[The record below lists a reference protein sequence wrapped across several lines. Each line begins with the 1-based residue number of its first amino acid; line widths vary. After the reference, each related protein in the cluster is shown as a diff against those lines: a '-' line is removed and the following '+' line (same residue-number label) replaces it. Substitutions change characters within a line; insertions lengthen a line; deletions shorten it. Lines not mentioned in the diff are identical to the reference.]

1 MTINIAIRNYLAQ
14 CSDIK
19 KLEPLTLKAY
29 NIDLRQFCEFIGPKA
44 SSVSELDKTIVQ
56 SYIEEI
62 SKKYVA
68 KSLKRKIAS
77 VKAFFNYLEFEDLI
91 VVTPFRKIRLNIK
104 EPKRL
109 PKSLSL
115 FDMEKL
121 LSFLHSQTHVKK
133 IFIRNLAIFE
143 LMFAT
148 GIRVSELCNIKL
160 SDMNLETQTLSVKG
174 KGNKE
179 RLSVVNN
186 PHVVSALRNY
196 LSVRPATDSPF
207 FFINR
212 IKKQISPQSVRFFIE
227 ALGKAVLSKLVTPHM
242 IRHTFATLLLEEG
255 VDITYIKSFLG
266 HASISTTQI
275 YAAST
280 TYKQRQIL
288 ADLHPRNRIGVVPVN
303 EG

>member
-1 MTINIAIRNYLAQ
+1 MTISIAICNYLAQ
-14 CSDIK
+14 CSNVK

-29 NIDLRQFCEFIGPKA
+29 AIDLKQFYEFASLNA
-44 SSVSELDKTIVQ
+44 SSISELNKTLVQ

-91 VVTPFRKIRLNIK
+91 VVTPFRKIRINIK

-121 LSFLHSQTHVKK
+121 LSFLYSQTHIKK
-133 IFIRNLAIFE
+133 ISIRNLAIFE

-148 GIRVSELCNIKL
+148 GIRVSELCNIRL
-160 SDMNLETQTLSVKG
+160 SDINLETQTLSIKG

-179 RLSVVNN
+179 RLGIVNN
-186 PHVVSALRNY
+186 HHVISALKSY
-196 LSVRPATDSPF
+196 LSIRPITDSPF

-212 IKKQISPQSVRFFIE
+212 IKKQISTQSVRFFIE
-227 ALGKAVLSKLVTPHM
+227 ALGKTVLNKLVTPHM

-266 HASISTTQI
+266 HSSISTTQI

-288 ADLHPRNRIGVVPVN
+288 TALHPRNRIGGR
-303 EG
+303 E

>member
-1 MTINIAIRNYLAQ
+1 MTIEIAIRSYLAQ

-29 NIDLRQFCEFIGPKA
+29 AIDLKQFHGFAGLKA
-44 SSVSELDKTIVQ
+44 SFVSELDKTLVQ

-62 SKKYVA
+62 SRKYAA

-77 VKAFFNYLEFEDLI
+77 VKAFFSYLEFEDLI
-91 VVTPFRKIRLNIK
+91 VVTPFRKIRLAIK

-121 LSFLHSQTHVKK
+121 LSFLYSQTHVKK

-160 SDMNLETQTLSVKG
+160 SDINLETQTLSVKG

-179 RLSVVNN
+179 RLGIVSN
-186 PHVVSALRNY
+186 PHVISALRDY
-196 LSVRPATDSPF
+196 LSIRPATNSF
-207 FFINR
+207 FLFINR
-212 IKKQISPQSVRFFIE
+212 IGRQISSQSVRFFIE
-227 ALGKAVLSKLVTPHM
+227 SLGKAVLGKLVTPHM

-288 ADLHPRNRIGVVPVN
+288 TALHPRNRMGVTA
-303 EG
+303 